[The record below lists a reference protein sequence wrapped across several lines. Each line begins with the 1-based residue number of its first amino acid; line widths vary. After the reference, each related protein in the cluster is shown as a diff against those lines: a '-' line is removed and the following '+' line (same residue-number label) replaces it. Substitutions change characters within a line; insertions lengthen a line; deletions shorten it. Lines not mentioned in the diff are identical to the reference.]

1 MESTKKIRR
10 LAKGDNEMKLLIG
23 ASSSKIF
30 HLREFSHNL
39 HEKGVETKLVFDTDY
54 ADGFPNRK
62 ISKWFSSNKKFKT
75 LVNEFRPDVI
85 FVDRT
90 KHFALEASKTDIP
103 LVIHLRGDHWSEL
116 IMAKETL
123 YKSGAKK
130 IAINKWEEIG
140 EKCFNNSKL
149 ILPICNHLSKITKD
163 RYSEKPVETMY
174 QAINPENWFHEN
186 GMELK
191 HPCVGILQSATI
203 WEKTKEMAILVEVLE
218 KMPDVHFYWAGDGV
232 YRDKVLP
239 LLEKY
244 DNFHWLGSLDYPDKV
259 REFLTEIDVYTLIS
273 GIDMS
278 PLTLQEAQLMEKP
291 VIATNVGG
299 IPELMIDG
307 ETGFL
312 IEKGNSKDLLIKLSI
327 LLNNLENSK
336 QMGKKGRE
344 FVRNNFNLDKICDGF
359 LDHLRKHGLGDI

>member
-1 MESTKKIRR
+1 
-10 LAKGDNEMKLLIG
+10 MKLLIG

-30 HLREFSHNL
+30 HLKEFAENL
-39 HEKGVETKLVFDTDY
+39 KKKNIECEVVFDSDY

-62 ISKWFSSNKKFKT
+62 ISKWFSSNKKFRK
-75 LVNEFRPDVI
+75 LINEFEPDVI

-90 KHFALEASKTDIP
+90 RHFTLEASKTDIP
-103 LVIHLRGDHWSEL
+103 LVIHLRGNHWAEI
-116 IMAKETL
+116 IMARETL
-123 YKSGAKK
+123 YKSAAKK
-130 IAINKWEEIG
+130 IAINKWDEMGEI
-140 EKCFNNSKL
+140 CFNNSEL
-149 ILPICNHLSKITKD
+149 ILPICNHLSEITKK
-163 RYSEKPVETMY
+163 RYSKKPVETMY
-174 QAINPENWFHEN
+174 QGITPDNWFHTK

-203 WEKTKEMAILVEVLE
+203 WEKTKELMILPEILK

-239 LLEKY
+239 LLKKY
-244 DNFHWLGSLDYPDKV
+244 ENFHWLGSLEYPNKV
-259 REFLTEIDVYTLIS
+259 REFLTEIDVYALIS

-299 IPELMIDG
+299 IPELMKDG

-312 IEKGNSKDLLIKLSI
+312 IEKNNSDELFEKLSM
-327 LLNNLENSK
+327 LLNNLENAK
-336 QMGKKGRE
+336 EMGVKGKE
-344 FVRNNFNLDKICDGF
+344 FVKNNFNWDKISNDF
-359 LDHLRKHGLGDI
+359 LNHLKKHNIGDI

>member
-1 MESTKKIRR
+1 
-10 LAKGDNEMKLLIG
+10 MKLLIG

-30 HLREFSHNL
+30 HLKEFAENL
-39 HEKGVETKLVFDTDY
+39 KKKNIECKVVFDSDY

-62 ISKWFSSNKKFKT
+62 ISKWFSSNKKFRK
-75 LVNEFRPDVI
+75 LINEFEPDVI

-90 KHFALEASKTDIP
+90 RHFTLEASKTDIP
-103 LVIHLRGDHWSEL
+103 LVIHLRGNHWAEI
-116 IMAKETL
+116 IMARETL
-123 YKSGAKK
+123 YKSAGKK
-130 IAINKWEEIG
+130 IAINKWDEMGEI
-140 EKCFNNSKL
+140 CFNNSEL
-149 ILPICNHLSKITKD
+149 ILPICNHLSEITKK
-163 RYSEKPVETMY
+163 RYSKKPVETMY
-174 QAINPENWFHEN
+174 QGITPDNWFHTK

-203 WEKTKEMAILVEVLE
+203 WEKTKELMILPEILK

-239 LLEKY
+239 LLKKY
-244 DNFHWLGSLDYPDKV
+244 ENFHWLGSLEYPNKV
-259 REFLTEIDVYTLIS
+259 REFLTEIDVYALIS

-299 IPELMIDG
+299 IPELMKDG

-312 IEKGNSKDLLIKLSI
+312 IEKNNSDELFEKLSM
-327 LLNNLENSK
+327 LLNNLENAK
-336 QMGKKGRE
+336 EMGVKGKE
-344 FVRNNFNLDKICDGF
+344 FVKNNFNWDKISNDF
-359 LDHLRKHGLGDI
+359 LNHLKKHNIGDM

>member
-1 MESTKKIRR
+1 
-10 LAKGDNEMKLLIG
+10 MKLLIG

-30 HLREFSHNL
+30 HLKEFAKKLEEYNI
-39 HEKGVETKLVFDTDY
+39 ETKVVFDVDY

-62 ISKWFSSNKKFKT
+62 ISKWFSSNKKFKK
-75 LVNEFRPDVI
+75 LVSEFKPDGI

-90 KHFALEASKTDIP
+90 RHFALEASKTDIP
-103 LVIHLRGDHWSEL
+103 LVIHLRGNHWAEI
-116 IMAKETL
+116 IMARETL
-123 YKSGAKK
+123 YKSAGKK
-130 IAINKWEEIG
+130 IAINKWDEMGEI
-140 EKCFNNSKL
+140 CFNNSEL
-149 ILPICNHLSKITKD
+149 ILPICDHLSEITKK

-174 QAINPENWFHEN
+174 QGITPDNWFQKK

-203 WEKTKEMAILVEVLE
+203 WEKTKELMILPEILK

-232 YRDKVLP
+232 YRDKILP

-244 DNFHWLGSLDYPDKV
+244 ENFHWLGSLEYPDKV
-259 REFLTEIDVYTLIS
+259 REFLTEIDVYALIS

-299 IPELMIDG
+299 IPELMKDG

-312 IEKGNSKDLLIKLSI
+312 IEKNNSNELFEKLSM
-327 LLNNLENSK
+327 LLDNLENAK
-336 QMGKKGRE
+336 EMGVKGKE
-344 FVRNNFNLDKICDGF
+344 FVKNNFNWDKICNDF
-359 LDHLRKHGLGDI
+359 LNHLKKHSIGDI

>member
-1 MESTKKIRR
+1 
-10 LAKGDNEMKLLIG
+10 MKLLIG

-30 HLREFSHNL
+30 HLKEFAKKLEEYNI
-39 HEKGVETKLVFDTDY
+39 ETKVVFDVDY

-62 ISKWFSSNKKFKT
+62 ISKWFSSNKKFKK
-75 LVNEFRPDVI
+75 LVKEFEPNVI

-90 KHFALEASKTDIP
+90 RHFALEASKTNIP
-103 LVIHLRGDHWSEL
+103 LVIHLRGDHWAEI
-116 IMAKETL
+116 IMAKKTL
-123 YKSGAKK
+123 YKSGGRK
-130 IAINKWEEIG
+130 IAINKWEEMG
-140 EKCFNNSKL
+140 EECFKNSKL
-149 ILPICNHLSKITKD
+149 ILPICNYLSKITKE
-163 RYSEKPVETMY
+163 RYPEKPIETMY
-174 QAINPENWFHEN
+174 QGITPDNWFQKK

-203 WEKTKEMAILVEVLE
+203 WEKTKELMILPKILE
-218 KMPDVHFYWAGDGV
+218 QMPDVHFYWAGDGV

-244 DNFHWLGSLDYPDKV
+244 ENFHWLGSLEYPDKV
-259 REFLTEIDVYTLIS
+259 REFLTEIDVYALIS

-299 IPELMIDG
+299 IPELMKDG

-312 IEKGNSKDLLIKLSI
+312 IKKDSPEELFEKLSM
-327 LLNNLENSK
+327 LLNNLEEAK
-336 QMGKKGRE
+336 KMGGKGKE
-344 FVRNNFNLDKICDGF
+344 FVKNNFNWDKICNDF
-359 LDHLRKHGLGDI
+359 LNHLKKHGIGDN